1 VKAPLSIAVWGTT
14 EPRLLTVPRI
24 LESRS
29 YEWDA
34 LATELV
40 PDAGQISL

>member
-1 VKAPLSIAVWGTT
+1 MKAPLSTAVWGTT
-14 EPRLLTVPRI
+14 EPNLLKIPRI